1 MASPDC
7 EVQDPLLVAWPEPAV
22 AVGLAVELPL
32 VAVPETSILEDASP
46 ELPPSPEPPL
56 VASGLE
62 VTVPDVPLFFTVP
75 EVPEVAVP
83 PVATVLEL
91 PLVPLVLV
99 PLGPELDVP
108 VPPASPP
115 LPVPAVLLTVL
126 LSVAGVVPSASATT
140 AVAAANTIPSAA
152 APPTPNTRRASLARE
167 LIGAPEYVCGCAVSM
182 ELREP
187 SCPIT
192 FVSILENF
200 GTRTLARLL

>member
-83 PVATVLEL
+83 PVTVTSNPEATS
-91 PLVPLVLV
+91 
-99 PLGPELDVP
+99 GGSGDGGNSGD
-108 VPPASPP
+108 ASSRIE
-115 LPVPAVLLTVL
+115 V
-126 LSVAGVVPSASATT
+126 
-140 AVAAANTIPSAA
+140 
-152 APPTPNTRRASLARE
+152 
-167 LIGAPEYVCGCAVSM
+167 
-182 ELREP
+182 
-187 SCPIT
+187 
-192 FVSILENF
+192 
-200 GTRTLARLL
+200 